1 MKKIHRIGL
10 FSMALVLL
18 LSFTACSQQNETS
31 DTTPKNPLQ
40 IWMAK
45 NFGYGG
51 FSGDIQGTFT
61 IHASGPEDL
70 DKVDFYLDD
79 MVIGTDTEPKF
90 ALQFQTDNYELGWHE
105 IHAVG
110 ILSDGAEISS
120 DVLTREFVSS
130 ETTMNFVIP
139 LVGVI
144 LAVSLIGVLGPVLM
158 GRRKGSVTIGQYG
171 AAGAA
176 VCKRCG
182 FPFSRNLLS
191 PNIVFGKLERCP
203 HCGKWAIAR
212 RAFPAELT
220 DAEERYREAQKETG
234 TVEVD
239 EKDSLRRSLEDSRF
253 DD

>member
-1 MKKIHRIGL
+1 MKKIYAIGIL
-10 FSMALVLL
+10 IIIIALAFAGPVSAQEEEPALDISMVR
-18 LSFTACSQQNETS
+18 
-31 DTTPKNPLQ
+31 
-40 IWMAK
+40 

-61 IHASGPEDL
+61 IHASGPDDL
-70 DKVDFYLDD
+70 VEVRFYIDD
-79 MVIGTDTEPKF
+79 TLIGTDKEAKF

-158 GRRKGSVTIGQYG
+158 GRRKGSFTIGQYG

-212 RAFPAELT
+212 RAIPAELSA
-220 DAEERYREAQKETG
+220 AEERYREAQQETG

>member
-1 MKKIHRIGL
+1 MKKIYAIGIL
-10 FSMALVLL
+10 TIIIALAFTGPVSAQEEEPALDISMVR
-18 LSFTACSQQNETS
+18 
-31 DTTPKNPLQ
+31 
-40 IWMAK
+40 

-61 IHASGPEDL
+61 IRASGPDDL
-70 DKVDFYLDD
+70 VEVRFYIDD
-79 MVIGTDTEPKF
+79 TLIGTDKEAKF

-110 ILSDGAEISS
+110 ILSDGTEISS

-139 LVGVI
+139 VVGVA
-144 LAVSLIGVLGPVLM
+144 LLFSLIGVLGPVLM

-176 VCKRCG
+176 VCGRCG

-191 PNIVFGKLERCP
+191 LNIVVGKLERCP

-212 RAFPAELT
+212 RAFPTELAA
-220 DAEERYREAQKETG
+220 AEERYLEAQQETG